1 MPLVPA
7 NQPQLIRSAQKDE
20 YYQTSLRNNANE
32 AFQTLAG
39 SRRWLQWRK
48 EVEVLSDLAYYA
60 LTTLSGY
67 QTLGEEYVSIIQV
80 DPTRRRI
87 PSRTRRLA
95 LVLLHT
101 FVPYVLDKL
110 LVCIERELE
119 LEDSDS
125 QNAQRDTVLPWSPMS
140 YVKPWI
146 QRAVRM
152 LNSQQR
158 KSLKPVVFT
167 VQQGITILHRVNVAL
182 FYISG
187 AFYHLAKRTSGIR
200 YLRVQGMAVDD
211 KGIRTSYR
219 LLGCV
224 SLLQLAITLALQFNS
239 LRQRQRARQ
248 EWTQHRNLP
257 SSESREQVEEN
268 LQRWRFA
275 LERRGMKSEGDFIL
289 SIISL
294 YSVLRGEETLHNNP
308 LWPSVL
314 LGVYHRVVQHQD
326 GVSAVPREISAS
338 SPGFSEKLQ
347 IDALIFHHN

>member
-7 NQPQLIRSAQKDE
+7 NQPQLIRSSQKDE

-48 EVEVLSDLAYYA
+48 EVELLSDLAYYA

-67 QTLGEEYVSIIQV
+67 QTLGEEYVSVIQV

-95 LVLLHT
+95 LVLFHA

-110 LVCIERELE
+110 LVCIEHELE
-119 LEDSDS
+119 VEEWDS
-125 QNAQRDTVLPWSPMS
+125 QNAQRDTALSWSPMS
-140 YVKPWI
+140 YIKAWI
-146 QRAVRM
+146 QSAVRM

-158 KSLKPVVFT
+158 KSLKPVVYAA
-167 VQQGITILHRVNVAL
+167 QQGITILHRVHVAL

-187 AFYHLAKRTSGIR
+187 AFYHLAKRTSGIS
-200 YLRVQGMAVDD
+200 YLRVQGMVVDD
-211 KGIRTSYR
+211 PGIRTSYR

-224 SLLQLAITLALQFNS
+224 SLLQLAITLALQFNN
-239 LRQRQRARQ
+239 LRQWHRARH

-257 SSESREQVEEN
+257 SSPQETSSSRSSRCILCLE
-268 LQRWRFA
+268 
-275 LERRGMKSEGDFIL
+275 ERRHSTTTPCGHLFCWECITEWCNTKTECPLCREKFQPHRL
-289 SIISL
+289 V
-294 YSVLRGEETLHNNP
+294 YLR
-308 LWPSVL
+308 S
-314 LGVYHRVVQHQD
+314 YR
-326 GVSAVPREISAS
+326 
-338 SPGFSEKLQ
+338 
-347 IDALIFHHN
+347 